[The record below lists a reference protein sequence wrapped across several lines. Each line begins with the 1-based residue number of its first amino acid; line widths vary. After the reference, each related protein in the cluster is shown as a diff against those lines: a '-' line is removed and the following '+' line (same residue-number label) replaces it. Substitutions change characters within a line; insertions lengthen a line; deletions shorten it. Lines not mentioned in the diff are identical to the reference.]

1 MLPMLLMMII
11 GIGIYKLISTPFDP
25 SWLAAIMAAMP
36 LLMFLMKTM
45 IFKSS
50 PRTHKI
56 LPVHSSSVV
65 MGLVLALVLFVF
77 GDKYDYSQNHM
88 ALMLTELGFML
99 HVLYIFWYSS
109 LQRAENTSLKVGKKI
124 PEFIAYKNNIE
135 VPSSSFRGFST
146 VIIFYRGNWCPFC
159 MAQIKELAQKY
170 RDLVNSGIKIV
181 LISPQPEKIT
191 ETLAKRFNVPFIF
204 LSDPNNEA
212 ATKLGINHNNGV
224 PTGMGMMGYDA
235 NTVYPT
241 VVVLNKKGK
250 IIYLD
255 ETPSF
260 RNRPEPK
267 TYLDILLDD
276 VAVPA

>member
-1 MLPMLLMMII
+1 MLLMLIV
-11 GIGIYKLISTPFDP
+11 GIAVYNLIVMPFNP
-25 SWLAAIMAAMP
+25 TWLAAMMTSLP
-36 LLMFLMKTM
+36 LLIFLMHTM

-50 PRTHKI
+50 PRTNKV

-65 MGLVLALVLFVF
+65 LGLIIALAINISGENYGYKRNTTALF
-77 GDKYDYSQNHM
+77 
-88 ALMLTELGFML
+88 LTEIGFLL
-99 HVLYIFWYSS
+99 HILYIFWYSS
-109 LQRAENTSLKVGKKI
+109 LQRGSNDILTVGKKI
-124 PEFIAYKNNIE
+124 PDFMTYKNDIE
-135 VPSSSFRGFST
+135 VPSSSFKGFST

-204 LSDPNNEA
+204 LTDKNNA
-212 ATKLGINHNNGV
+212 AAHKLGINHNNGV
-224 PTGMGMMGYDA
+224 PTGMGMMGYDS

-241 VVVLNKKGK
+241 VIALNKKGK

-267 TYLDILLDD
+267 TYLDILLNDITSEI
-276 VAVPA
+276 